1 MSPHNFSL
9 FSSMQQGST
18 DSTAEWVDA
27 DTPEDPSPSPIID
40 TMREKSP
47 YLGMMVNQ
55 LLSSPETT
63 RYNADGRSDRMMV
76 EEFKNIELDGEQQ
89 SMCGSN
95 TRRFDSV
102 ACSRGLFFGSKYYKA
117 FGSESTSGMDWNDLS
132 VMESGNHQNDIS
144 CASPEGS
151 GLALSLGASISIS
164 PTNEYKEEIDKNIS
178 RNLQSQP
185 RALQFKSAKRCWTSN
200 NHSQNYARFKEMT
213 SSNKGGRQ
221 AKRNRFQRWS
231 NETLR
236 TSSDKQISSAHTITP
251 SSSIGSNKRNLKK
264 VNRNS
269 FSREISGSMFTL
281 GQALN
286 MLMIKENTLFAF
298 VTDQEG
304 SRFLQENLGS
314 ATTEQLWR
322 TFNHLKRDFITISQD
337 VYGNYIAQKYLELG
351 SDELRSAVLETLLPH
366 ISSLSLQLYGC
377 RVVQKLL
384 AFGAW
389 EHKSLVAKQ
398 FKGSIMKYV
407 YDQNGNHV
415 IQKLIECLNP
425 KEIGFVVDEISG
437 YTCRLAMHPY
447 GSRVIQRLLTRVSR
461 KKAQL
466 LLNEIKQHTVAL
478 SKNQY
483 GNWIIQWII
492 KHCVL
497 ERREVVVQLIG
508 HVAELS
514 KEKFASNVI
523 EQVFRRSS
531 RADISALAEELL
543 EDDASQTERCS
554 TLVTLVNDQFGNYV
568 VQTLLDSS
576 SGEFRQRL
584 LASLSKC
591 GKLEKDYGKN
601 ILLKVEQMLRR
612 NRNKL
617 DVKR

>member
-1 MSPHNFSL
+1 M
-9 FSSMQQGST
+9 
-18 DSTAEWVDA
+18 
-27 DTPEDPSPSPIID
+27 I
-40 TMREKSP
+40 
-47 YLGMMVNQ
+47 VNQ
-55 LLSSPETT
+55 LLSSPEVT
-63 RYNADGRSDRMMV
+63 RFNTDGCSDSMMV

-89 SMCGSN
+89 SMWPSN
-95 TRRFDSV
+95 THCFDSDKV

-117 FGSESTSGMDWNDLS
+117 FGSESTSGMDWKDVS
-132 VMESGNHQNDIS
+132 VMKSGNHQNDFS
-144 CASPEGS
+144 CVSPEGS

-164 PTNEYKEEIDKNIS
+164 PTNEYKEEINKNVS
-178 RNLQSQP
+178 RNLQTQRRGREVP
-185 RALQFKSAKRCWTSN
+185 LRLEGAKRSWRSN
-200 NHSQNYARFKEMT
+200 SQWQNQVRSKEMT
-213 SSNKGGRQ
+213 ISNKGGRR

-231 NETLR
+231 NDTMG
-236 TSSDKQISSAHTITP
+236 TSNDKKISSADNITP
-251 SSSIGSNKRNLKK
+251 SLSISSNKRNLKK

-269 FSREISGSMFTL
+269 FSREVSGTTFTL
-281 GQALN
+281 GEALK
-286 MLMIKENTLFAF
+286 MLMIKEHTLLAF

-314 ATTEQLWR
+314 ATTEQLWK
-322 TFNHLKRDFITISQD
+322 TFNHLKRDFVTISQD

-366 ISSLSLQLYGC
+366 ISSLSVQLYGC

-384 AFGAW
+384 ACGAW
-389 EHKSLVAKQ
+389 EHKLLVAKQ
-398 FKGSIMKYV
+398 FKGSIMKFV

-415 IQKLIECLNP
+415 IQRLIECLNS

-437 YTCRLAMHPY
+437 YSYSLTMHPY
-447 GSRVIQRLLTRVSR
+447 GSRVIQRLLTKVCR
-461 KKAQL
+461 KKAQP
-466 LLNEIKQHTVAL
+466 LLNEIKQHTIAL

-523 EQVFRRSS
+523 EQVFKRSS
-531 RADISALAEELL
+531 RAHISALAEELL
-543 EDDASQTERCS
+543 EDDSSKTGRCS
-554 TLVTLVNDQFGNYV
+554 TLFALVNDQFGNYV
-568 VQTLLDSS
+568 IQTLLDSS

-591 GKLEKDYGKN
+591 EKLEKDYGKN
-601 ILLKVEQMLRR
+601 ILLKVGQMLRR

-617 DVKR
+617 DAKR

>member
-1 MSPHNFSL
+1 
-9 FSSMQQGST
+9 MQQYST
-18 DSTAEWVDA
+18 DSTAEWVDVN
-27 DTPEDPSPSPIID
+27 TPEDPSPSPIID
-40 TMREKSP
+40 TMNEKSP

-55 LLSSPETT
+55 LLSSPEIT
-63 RYNADGRSDRMMV
+63 RFHTDIPSDNMMV
-76 EEFKNIELDGEQQ
+76 EEFKNIELDCEQP
-89 SMCGSN
+89 SMCASN
-95 TRRFDSV
+95 TRRFDSDKV
-102 ACSRGLFFGSKYYKA
+102 PCSRGLFFGSKYSKA
-117 FGSESTSGMDWNDLS
+117 FGSEGTSGMDWNDVS
-132 VMESGNHQNDIS
+132 VLESRNHQSDIS

-164 PTNEYKEEIDKNIS
+164 PINEYKEEINKNVVPT
-178 RNLQSQP
+178 NLLAQRWKREVPSQ
-185 RALQFKSAKRCWTSN
+185 LESATRRWKSN
-200 NHSQNYARFKEMT
+200 NQWRNQVRGKEMAT
-213 SSNKGGRQ
+213 RNKGGQR

-231 NETLR
+231 KETLR
-236 TSSDKQISSAHTITP
+236 TSNDKKISSTDIMTP
-251 SSSIGSNKRNLKK
+251 NLSIASNKRNLKK

-281 GQALN
+281 GQALK

-351 SDELRSAVLETLLPH
+351 SDELRSAVLETLLPN

-384 AFGAW
+384 ECGAW

-398 FKGSIMKYV
+398 FKGSVMKFV
-407 YDQNGNHV
+407 FDQNGNHV

-425 KEIGFVVDEISG
+425 KDIDFVVDEISG
-437 YTCRLAMHPY
+437 YTYSLAMHPY
-447 GSRVIQRLLTRVSR
+447 GSRVIQRLLTRVCR
-461 KKAQL
+461 KKAEP
-466 LLNEIKQHTVAL
+466 LLNEIKRHTIAL
-478 SKNQY
+478 SKNTY

-523 EQVFRRSS
+523 EQVFKRSS
-531 RADISALAEELL
+531 RAQISALAEELL
-543 EDDASQTERCS
+543 EDDSSQTERCS
-554 TLVTLVNDQFGNYV
+554 TLFALVNDQFGNYV
-568 VQTLLDSS
+568 IQTLLDSS

-591 GKLEKDYGKN
+591 EKLEKDYGKN
-601 ILLKVEQMLRR
+601 ILLKVGQMLRR

-617 DVKR
+617 NVKR

>member
-1 MSPHNFSL
+1 
-9 FSSMQQGST
+9 
-18 DSTAEWVDA
+18 
-27 DTPEDPSPSPIID
+27 
-40 TMREKSP
+40 
-47 YLGMMVNQ
+47 
-55 LLSSPETT
+55 
-63 RYNADGRSDRMMV
+63 
-76 EEFKNIELDGEQQ
+76 
-89 SMCGSN
+89 MCASN
-95 TRRFDSV
+95 THRFDRDNV

-117 FGSESTSGMDWNDLS
+117 FGSESTSGIDWNDMS
-132 VMESGNHQNDIS
+132 FMESGNHQNDIS

-164 PTNEYKEEIDKNIS
+164 PTQEHKEEIKKNVS
-178 RNLQSQP
+178 MNLQTHRRGGEVP
-185 RALQFKSAKRCWTSN
+185 LKLESAKRSWRSN
-200 NHSQNYARFKEMT
+200 SHWQNHVRCKEMT
-213 SSNKGGRQ
+213 ISNKGGRR

-231 NETLR
+231 KENLG
-236 TSSDKQISSAHTITP
+236 TSNDKKISSAGNITP
-251 SSSIGSNKRNLKK
+251 RLSISSNKRNPKK

-269 FSREISGSMFTL
+269 FSREVSGNTFTL
-281 GQALN
+281 GEALK

-337 VYGNYIAQKYLELG
+337 VYGNYIAQKFLELG
-351 SDELRSAVLETLLPH
+351 SDELRSAVLETLLPK
-366 ISSLSLQLYGC
+366 ISSLSVQLYGC

-384 AFGAW
+384 ACGAW

-398 FKGSIMKYV
+398 FKGSIMKFV

-415 IQKLIECLNP
+415 IQQLIECLNS

-437 YTCRLAMHPY
+437 HTYSLAMHPY
-447 GSRVIQRLLTRVSR
+447 GSRVIQRLLAKVCR
-461 KKAQL
+461 KKAQP
-466 LLNEIKQHTVAL
+466 LLNEIKEHTIAL

-497 ERREVVVQLIG
+497 ARREVAVQLIG
-508 HVAELS
+508 HVAELA

-523 EQVFRRSS
+523 EQVFKRSS
-531 RADISALAEELL
+531 RAHISALAEELL
-543 EDDASQTERCS
+543 EDDSSQTKGCS

-601 ILLKVEQMLRR
+601 ILLKVGQMLRR

-617 DVKR
+617 DAKRKE

>member
-1 MSPHNFSL
+1 
-9 FSSMQQGST
+9 MQQGST
-18 DSTAEWVDA
+18 NSTAEWVDVY
-27 DTPEDPSPSPIID
+27 TPEDPSPSPIID

-47 YLGMMVNQ
+47 YLGTMVNQ
-55 LLSSPETT
+55 LLSSPEAT
-63 RYNADGRSDRMMV
+63 RFNMDSLSDRMMV

-89 SMCGSN
+89 SMCASN
-95 TRRFDSV
+95 THRFDRDKV

-117 FGSESTSGMDWNDLS
+117 FGSESTSGIDWNDMS
-132 VMESGNHQNDIS
+132 FMESDNHQNDIS

-151 GLALSLGASISIS
+151 GLGVSLGASISIS
-164 PTNEYKEEIDKNIS
+164 PTHEHKEEINKNVS
-178 RNLQSQP
+178 RNLQTQRRGEEVP
-185 RALQFKSAKRCWTSN
+185 LQLESAKCSWRSNSHWQNHVRC
-200 NHSQNYARFKEMT
+200 KEMT
-213 SSNKGGRQ
+213 ISSKGGRR

-231 NETLR
+231 KETLG
-236 TSSDKQISSAHTITP
+236 TSNDKKISSAGNITP
-251 SSSIGSNKRNLKK
+251 RLSFSSNKRNPKK
-264 VNRNS
+264 VSRNS
-269 FSREISGSMFTL
+269 FSREVSGNTFTL
-281 GQALN
+281 GEALK
-286 MLMIKENTLFAF
+286 MLMIEENTLFAF

-322 TFNHLKRDFITISQD
+322 TFNHLKRDFVTISQD
-337 VYGNYIAQKYLELG
+337 VYGNYIAQKFLELG
-351 SDELRSAVLETLLPH
+351 SDELRSAVLETLLPN
-366 ISSLSLQLYGC
+366 IPSLSMQLYGC

-384 AFGAW
+384 ECGAW

-398 FKGSIMKYV
+398 FKGSIMTFV

-415 IQKLIECLNP
+415 IQRLIERLNA

-437 YTCRLAMHPY
+437 NTYSLAMHPY
-447 GSRVIQRLLTRVSR
+447 GSRVIQRLLTKFCR
-461 KKAQL
+461 KKAQP
-466 LLNEIKQHTVAL
+466 LLNEIKQHTIAL

-497 ERREVVVQLIG
+497 ERREVAVQLIG

-523 EQVFRRSS
+523 EQLFKKSS
-531 RADISALAEELL
+531 RAHISALAEELL
-543 EDDASQTERCS
+543 EDDSSQTGRCS
-554 TLVTLVNDQFGNYV
+554 TLVTLVNDQYGNYV
-568 VQTLLDSS
+568 IQTLLDSS

-591 GKLEKDYGKN
+591 RKLEKDYGKN
-601 ILLKVEQMLRR
+601 ILLRVGQMLRR

-617 DVKR
+617 DAKRKE

>member
-1 MSPHNFSL
+1 
-9 FSSMQQGST
+9 MQQYST
-18 DSTAEWVDA
+18 DSTAEWVDVN
-27 DTPEDPSPSPIID
+27 TPEDPSPSPIID
-40 TMREKSP
+40 TMNEKSP

-55 LLSSPETT
+55 LLSSPEIT
-63 RYNADGRSDRMMV
+63 RFHTDIPSDNMMV
-76 EEFKNIELDGEQQ
+76 EEFKNIELDCEQP
-89 SMCGSN
+89 SMCASN
-95 TRRFDSV
+95 TRRFDSDKV
-102 ACSRGLFFGSKYYKA
+102 PCSRGLFFGSKYSKA
-117 FGSESTSGMDWNDLS
+117 FGSEGTSGMDWNDVS
-132 VMESGNHQNDIS
+132 VLESRNHQSDIS

-164 PTNEYKEEIDKNIS
+164 PINEYKEEINKNVVPT
-178 RNLQSQP
+178 NLLAQRWKREVPSQ
-185 RALQFKSAKRCWTSN
+185 LESATRRWKSN
-200 NHSQNYARFKEMT
+200 NQWRNQVRGKEMAT
-213 SSNKGGRQ
+213 RNKGGQR

-231 NETLR
+231 KETLR
-236 TSSDKQISSAHTITP
+236 TSNDKRISSADNSTP
-251 SSSIGSNKRNLKK
+251 SFSTGSNKRNLKK

-269 FSREISGSMFTL
+269 ISREISGNRFTL
-281 GQALN
+281 GEALK
-286 MLMIKENTLFAF
+286 MLMVKEDTLCAF
-298 VTDQEG
+298 ITDQEG

-314 ATTEQLWR
+314 ATAEQLWS
-322 TFNHLKRDFITISQD
+322 TFNHLKRDFVTISQD
-337 VYGNYIAQKYLELG
+337 VYGNYVAQKYLELG

-384 AFGAW
+384 EHGAW
-389 EHKSLVAKQ
+389 EHKSLVAEQ
-398 FKGSIMKYV
+398 FNGSIMKFV

-415 IQKLIECLNP
+415 IQKLIECLSP
-425 KEIGFVVDEISG
+425 KEIGFVVDELAGHS
-437 YTCRLAMHPY
+437 YSLAMHPY
-447 GSRVIQRLLTRVSR
+447 GSRVIQRLLTRVCR
-461 KKAQL
+461 KKAQP
-466 LLNEIKQHTVAL
+466 LLNEIKQHTIAL

-497 ERREVVVQLIG
+497 ERREVAVQLIG

-514 KEKFASNVI
+514 KEKFASNVV
-523 EQVFRRSS
+523 EQVFKRSS
-531 RADISALAEELL
+531 RAHISALAEELL
-543 EDDASQTERCS
+543 EDDSSQTKGCS

-601 ILLKVEQMLRR
+601 ILLKVGQMLRR
-612 NRNKL
+612 NRKKL

>member
-1 MSPHNFSL
+1 
-9 FSSMQQGST
+9 
-18 DSTAEWVDA
+18 
-27 DTPEDPSPSPIID
+27 
-40 TMREKSP
+40 
-47 YLGMMVNQ
+47 MMVNQ
-55 LLSSPETT
+55 LLSSPETNRFNT
-63 RYNADGRSDRMMV
+63 DGRSDRMMV

-89 SMCGSN
+89 SMCASN
-95 TRRFDSV
+95 KRRFDSDKV

-117 FGSESTSGMDWNDLS
+117 FGSESTSGMDWNDMS
-132 VMESGNHQNDIS
+132 FMESGNHQNDIS

-178 RNLQSQP
+178 RNLQSQRRGGEVP
-185 RALQFKSAKRCWTSN
+185 LQFKSTKRCWTSN
-200 NHSQNYARFKEMT
+200 NHSQNHARFKEMT

-221 AKRNRFQRWS
+221 AKRNRFQRGKK
-231 NETLR
+231 ETLR

-251 SSSIGSNKRNLKK
+251 SSSSGSNKRFLKK

-398 FKGSIMKYV
+398 FKGSIMKFV

-425 KEIGFVVDEISG
+425 KEIGFIVDEIYGHTYS
-437 YTCRLAMHPY
+437 LAMHPY
-447 GSRVIQRLLTRVSR
+447 GSRVIQRLLNRICK
-461 KKAQL
+461 KKAQPL
-466 LLNEIKQHTVAL
+466 INEIKPHTIAL

-492 KHCVL
+492 KHWVL

-514 KEKFASNVI
+514 KDKFASNVI
-523 EQVFRRSS
+523 EQVFKRSS
-531 RADISALAEELL
+531 RAHISALAEELL
-543 EDDASQTERCS
+543 EDDSSQTERCS
-554 TLVTLVNDQFGNYV
+554 TLVALVNDQFGNYV
-568 VQTLLDSS
+568 IQTLLDSS

-601 ILLKVEQMLRR
+601 ILLKVGQMLRR

-617 DVKR
+617 DVKRSE

>member
-1 MSPHNFSL
+1 
-9 FSSMQQGST
+9 
-18 DSTAEWVDA
+18 
-27 DTPEDPSPSPIID
+27 
-40 TMREKSP
+40 
-47 YLGMMVNQ
+47 MMVNQ

-63 RYNADGRSDRMMV
+63 RFKTDGRSDRMMV

-89 SMCGSN
+89 SMFASN
-95 TRRFDSV
+95 TSRFDSDKV
-102 ACSRGLFFGSKYYKA
+102 TRSRGLFFGSKYYKA
-117 FGSESTSGMDWNDLS
+117 FGSEGTSGMDWNDMS
-132 VMESGNHQNDIS
+132 VMESGNHQNNIS

-151 GLALSLGASISIS
+151 RLALCLGASISIS
-164 PTNEYKEEIDKNIS
+164 PANEHKEEINKNVS
-178 RNLQSQP
+178 RNLQTQRRGGEVP
-185 RALQFKSAKRCWTSN
+185 LQLESAKRCWTSN
-200 NHSQNYARFKEMT
+200 SNWQNNARCKEMT
-213 SSNKGGRQ
+213 TSKKGGRR

-231 NETLR
+231 KETLR
-236 TSSDKQISSAHTITP
+236 TSNDKKISSTDIMTP
-251 SSSIGSNKRNLKK
+251 SLSISSNKRNLKK

-269 FSREISGSMFTL
+269 FSREVSGSMFTL
-281 GQALN
+281 GEALK
-286 MLMIKENTLFAF
+286 MLMIKEHTLLAF

-314 ATTEQLWR
+314 ATTEQLWK
-322 TFNHLKRDFITISQD
+322 TFNHLKRDFVTISQD

-366 ISSLSLQLYGC
+366 ISSLSVQLYGC

-384 AFGAW
+384 ACGAW
-389 EHKSLVAKQ
+389 EHKLLVAKQ
-398 FKGSIMKYV
+398 FQGSIMKYV

-466 LLNEIKQHTVAL
+466 LLNEIKRHTVAL

-523 EQVFRRSS
+523 EQLFKRSS
-531 RADISALAEELL
+531 RADTSALAEELL
-543 EDDASQTERCS
+543 EDDSSRGCS
-554 TLVTLVNDQFGNYV
+554 
-568 VQTLLDSS
+568 
-576 SGEFRQRL
+576 
-584 LASLSKC
+584 
-591 GKLEKDYGKN
+591 
-601 ILLKVEQMLRR
+601 
-612 NRNKL
+612 
-617 DVKR
+617 

>member
-1 MSPHNFSL
+1 
-9 FSSMQQGST
+9 
-18 DSTAEWVDA
+18 
-27 DTPEDPSPSPIID
+27 
-40 TMREKSP
+40 
-47 YLGMMVNQ
+47 MMVNQ

-63 RYNADGRSDRMMV
+63 RFKTDGRSDRMMV

-89 SMCGSN
+89 SMFASN
-95 TRRFDSV
+95 TSRFDSDKV
-102 ACSRGLFFGSKYYKA
+102 TRSRGLFFGSKYYKA
-117 FGSESTSGMDWNDLS
+117 FGSEGTSGMDWNDMS
-132 VMESGNHQNDIS
+132 VMESGNHQNNIS

-151 GLALSLGASISIS
+151 RLALCLGASISIS
-164 PTNEYKEEIDKNIS
+164 PANEHKEEINKNVS
-178 RNLQSQP
+178 RNLQTHRRGGEVP
-185 RALQFKSAKRCWTSN
+185 LQLESAKLESAKRCWTSN
-200 NHSQNYARFKEMT
+200 SNWQNNARCKEMT
-213 SSNKGGRQ
+213 TSEKGGRR

-231 NETLR
+231 KETLR
-236 TSSDKQISSAHTITP
+236 TSNDKKISSTDIMTP
-251 SSSIGSNKRNLKK
+251 SLSISSNKRNLKK

-269 FSREISGSMFTL
+269 FSREVSGSTFTL
-281 GQALN
+281 GEALK

-314 ATTEQLWR
+314 ATTEQLWK
-322 TFNHLKRDFITISQD
+322 TFNHLKRDFVTISQD

-398 FKGSIMKYV
+398 FQGSIMKYV

-466 LLNEIKQHTVAL
+466 LLNEIKRHTVAL

-523 EQVFRRSS
+523 EQLFKRSS
-531 RADISALAEELL
+531 RADTSALAEELL
-543 EDDASQTERCS
+543 EDDSSRGCS

-601 ILLKVEQMLRR
+601 ILLKVGQMLRR

>member
-1 MSPHNFSL
+1 
-9 FSSMQQGST
+9 
-18 DSTAEWVDA
+18 
-27 DTPEDPSPSPIID
+27 
-40 TMREKSP
+40 
-47 YLGMMVNQ
+47 MMVNQ

-95 TRRFDSV
+95 ARRFDSV

-178 RNLQSQP
+178 RNLQSQRRGGEVP
-185 RALQFKSAKRCWTSN
+185 LQFKSAKRCWTSN
-200 NHSQNYARFKEMT
+200 NHSQNHARFKEMT

-231 NETLR
+231 KETLR

-314 ATTEQLWR
+314 ASTEQLWR
-322 TFNHLKRDFITISQD
+322 TFNHLKRDFVTISQD
-337 VYGNYIAQKYLELG
+337 VYGNYIAQKFLELG
-351 SDELRSAVLETLLPH
+351 SDELRSAVLETLLPN
-366 ISSLSLQLYGC
+366 IPSLSVQLYGC

-384 AFGAW
+384 ECGAW
-389 EHKSLVAKQ
+389 EHKSVVAKQ
-398 FKGSIMKYV
+398 FKGSIMTFV

-415 IQKLIECLNP
+415 IQRLIERLNA

-437 YTCRLAMHPY
+437 YTYSLAMHPY
-447 GSRVIQRLLTRVSR
+447 GSRVIQRLLTKFCR
-461 KKAQL
+461 KKVQP
-466 LLNEIKQHTVAL
+466 LLNEIKQHTIAL

-514 KEKFASNVI
+514 KEKFASNVV
-523 EQVFRRSS
+523 EQVFKRSS
-531 RADISALAEELL
+531 RAHISALAEELL

-568 VQTLLDSS
+568 IQTLLDSS

-591 GKLEKDYGKN
+591 GKMEKDYGKN
-601 ILLKVEQMLRR
+601 ILLKVGQMLRR

-617 DVKR
+617 DAKRKE

>member
-1 MSPHNFSL
+1 
-9 FSSMQQGST
+9 
-18 DSTAEWVDA
+18 
-27 DTPEDPSPSPIID
+27 
-40 TMREKSP
+40 
-47 YLGMMVNQ
+47 MMVNQ

-63 RYNADGRSDRMMV
+63 RFKTDGRSDRMMV

-89 SMCGSN
+89 SMFASN
-95 TRRFDSV
+95 TSRFDSDKV
-102 ACSRGLFFGSKYYKA
+102 TRSRGLFFGSKYYKA
-117 FGSESTSGMDWNDLS
+117 FGSESTSGIDWNDMS
-132 VMESGNHQNDIS
+132 VMESGKHQNDIS
-144 CASPEGS
+144 CVSPEGS

-164 PTNEYKEEIDKNIS
+164 PTNEYKEEINKNVS
-178 RNLQSQP
+178 RNLQTQRRGREVP
-185 RALQFKSAKRCWTSN
+185 LRLEGAKRSWRSN
-200 NHSQNYARFKEMT
+200 SQWQNQVRSKEMT
-213 SSNKGGRQ
+213 ISNKGGRR

-231 NETLR
+231 KETVG
-236 TSSDKQISSAHTITP
+236 TSNDKKISSADNITP
-251 SSSIGSNKRNLKK
+251 SLSISSNKRNLKK

-269 FSREISGSMFTL
+269 FSREVSGSMFTL
-281 GQALN
+281 GEALK

-314 ATTEQLWR
+314 ATTEQLWE

-351 SDELRSAVLETLLPH
+351 SDELRSAVLETLLPN

-384 AFGAW
+384 ECGAW

-398 FKGSIMKYV
+398 FKGSIMKFV

-466 LLNEIKQHTVAL
+466 LLNEIKRHTVAL
-478 SKNQY
+478 SKNTY

-492 KHCVL
+492 KYCVL

-523 EQVFRRSS
+523 EQVFKKSS
-531 RADISALAEELL
+531 RAHISALAEELL
-543 EDDASQTERCS
+543 EDDSSRGCS

-601 ILLKVEQMLRR
+601 ILLKVGQMLRR